1 MLKFKRPS
9 LCCVNSSSAA
19 EQFTKKADF
28 LEIYDLTHLDLW
40 KKSIAQRYGSRRCQ
54 HKSFFLSKLPCLG
67 ILRFIAL
74 LVGVASLSWLGSPGL
89 DPATPPSNKQAWAP
103 RTLYN
108 WLQSGPLVNQA
119 PGWQM
124 DTQHQP
130 LYIDL
135 AGIQQHPR
143 YGLWIQNKP
152 IRQVAMEK

>member
-9 LCCVNSSSAA
+9 FCRVNSSSAA
-19 EQFTKKADF
+19 EQFTKKSRIFWNIWFDSF
-28 LEIYDLTHLDLW
+28 RFM

-74 LVGVASLSWLGSPGL
+74 LVGVASLSWLGSSGL

-135 AGIQQHPR
+135 SLSPTTTHKTKHHNTKSLK
-143 YGLWIQNKP
+143 YL
-152 IRQVAMEK
+152 